1 MNTNIAPC
9 GTNCAE
15 CEAYQAT
22 QANDTAAIERI
33 AGEWGKTY
41 NIEIK
46 PEHVWCDGCMA
57 AGNRKCSYCPVCH
70 VRLCAIEKNVP
81 TCAQCADYPCPSLQK
96 HFEQEQ
102 DPQLK
107 QNLDAIRKE
116 FMGI

>member
-1 MNTNIAPC
+1 MDTMIAPC

-15 CEAYQAT
+15 CEAYKAT
-22 QANDTAAIERI
+22 LANDNAAIERI

-57 AGNRKCSYCPVCH
+57 ASERKCAHCAECD
-70 VRLCAIEKNVP
+70 VRLCAIEQNVP
-81 TCAQCADYPCPSLQK
+81 TCAHCKEYPCNKLEEYFKQAPV
-96 HFEQEQ
+96 
-102 DPQLK
+102 LK
-107 QNLDAIRKE
+107 ENLEKVRKE